1 MPYLGKCD
9 TCTCVRM
16 VVVVIQWLTCV
27 WPFVTP
33 WIIARQAPLSSTIS
47 RSLLRFM
54 TIELVMPSNQLIL
67 CCPLLLL
74 PSIFPS
80 IRVFSNSQ
88 LFALGG
94 QSVGA
99 STSIFPMSIQGWF
112 PLGLTGL
119 NSLQSKG
126 LLSRAFS
133 STAVR
138 GHQFFCTQPS
148 LWSNSHICTWILEK
162 PYRDCHRN
170 IYIYIHHKF
179 PMLELKNLDNYST
192 RLLTDFVFLY
202 FILLSFLAFYHSVDF
217 VLRSILYTTY
227 CSACWQDPQGLTLI
241 VKVKVAQPCLTLC
254 NPMDYIVH
262 GIL

>member
-9 TCTCVRM
+9 TYTCVHR

-88 LFALGG
+88 LFALGS

-99 STSIFPMSIQGWF
+99 STSIFPMSIQDWF

-126 LLSRAFS
+126 LLSRVFS

-148 LWSNSHICTWILEK
+148 LWSNSYICTSSFILGILQARILEWVAMPFSRGSSQPGDQTCLSTLAGGLFTTNTTWK
-162 PYRDCHRN
+162 ALICLHWVPVAAAS
-170 IYIYIHHKF
+170 
-179 PMLELKNLDNYST
+179 ELLVGAY
-192 RLLTDFVFLY
+192 
-202 FILLSFLAFYHSVDF
+202 
-217 VLRSILYTTY
+217 
-227 CSACWQDPQGLTLI
+227 GL
-241 VKVKVAQPCLTLC
+241 
-254 NPMDYIVH
+254 
-262 GIL
+262 

>member
-9 TCTCVRM
+9 TYTCVHR

-88 LFALGG
+88 LFALGS

-99 STSIFPMSIQGWF
+99 STSIFPMSIQDWF

-126 LLSRAFS
+126 LLSRVFS

-148 LWSNSHICTWILEK
+148 LWSNSYICTWILEK
-162 PYRDCHRN
+162 PYRNCHRN
-170 IYIYIHHKF
+170 IYIYIYIHTHTHITIF
-179 PMLELKNLDNYST
+179 P
-192 RLLTDFVFLY
+192 
-202 FILLSFLAFYHSVDF
+202 
-217 VLRSILYTTY
+217 
-227 CSACWQDPQGLTLI
+227 C
-241 VKVKVAQPCLTLC
+241 
-254 NPMDYIVH
+254 
-262 GIL
+262 